1 VIALYGQIQDS
12 GEYKIR
18 PYDGQKKM
26 KLRLPL
32 ILCFLCGLLMITQF
46 FIPHPPFTNM
56 YNNLL
61 DWTIIIGIFALVI
74 GLSSLIK
81 LHYTRIRRKT
91 SDLPY
96 SIVVFVG
103 MVGMALIGLI
113 RGVEPGSWFE
123 WLFDNVQVPMQAT
136 MFSLLAFFIASA
148 AYRAFRA
155 RTLEATLMLVTA
167 VLIMF
172 ARVPIGN
179 FLWQHTAPQSW
190 VARVPFLPADVSGWI
205 LNVPSMAARR
215 GILLG
220 VSLGVIATALKILL
234 GIERSYMGAGK

>member
-1 VIALYGQIQDS
+1 
-12 GEYKIR
+12 
-18 PYDGQKKM
+18 
-26 KLRLPL
+26 
-32 ILCFLCGLLMITQF
+32 MITQF

>member
-1 VIALYGQIQDS
+1 
-12 GEYKIR
+12 
-18 PYDGQKKM
+18 
-26 KLRLPL
+26 
-32 ILCFLCGLLMITQF
+32 MIIQF
-46 FIPHPPFTNM
+46 FIPHPPINNM
-56 YNNLL
+56 YEGLL
-61 DWTIIIGIFALVI
+61 GWTRIIGIFALVL

-81 LHYTRIRRKT
+81 LHYTRIARKT
-91 SDLPY
+91 PDLPY

-103 MVGMALIGLI
+103 MAVMAIAGLAGGMEGT
-113 RGVEPGSWFE
+113 WFN
-123 WLFDNVQVPMQAT
+123 WLFENIQVPIGAT

-167 VLIMF
+167 VVVMF
-172 ARVPIGN
+172 ARVPIGE
-179 FLWQHTAPQSW
+179 FLWQHIMPGSVLQWKAN
-190 VARVPFLPADVSGWI
+190 LPGDISDWL

-220 VSLGVIATALKILL
+220 VSLGAIATSLKIML